1 MLKTAEAGHQI
12 IERLFPYG
20 QRAVADIMS
29 QTDRLG
35 QRFVEIQRM
44 GDGSSDLSHFDT
56 VSHPRSVV
64 IV

>member
-1 MLKTAEAGHQI
+1 
-12 IERLFPYG
+12 
-20 QRAVADIMS
+20 VADIMS